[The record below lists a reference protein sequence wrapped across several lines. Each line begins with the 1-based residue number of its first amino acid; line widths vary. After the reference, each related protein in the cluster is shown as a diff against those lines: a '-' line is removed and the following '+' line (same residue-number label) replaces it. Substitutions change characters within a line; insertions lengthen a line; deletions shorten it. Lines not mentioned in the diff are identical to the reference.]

1 MAHTRRRWG
10 YSLVYG
16 SEDCWDDAC
25 SWNPCYIISLEKTLG
40 LAFHYWGGTHA
51 NLCFMESAT
60 MKLFGL
66 ELGSLSEKIFSPL
79 NKEYSLTTEEGKPF
93 RLMKQEQYYEIITLS
108 KKAPMISGNIV
119 EHLCEQLINI
129 RLLSLQLVDSQK
141 KNNSRA
147 TRTIIED
154 LEKIV

>member
-1 MAHTRRRWG
+1 
-10 YSLVYG
+10 
-16 SEDCWDDAC
+16 
-25 SWNPCYIISLEKTLG
+25 
-40 LAFHYWGGTHA
+40 
-51 NLCFMESAT
+51 

-79 NKEYSLTTEEGKPF
+79 NKEYSLTTEDGKPF

-147 TRTIIED
+147 TKTIIED